1 MTDVVVDGFRQIRV
15 RKVFWCRLLV
25 VLLGLLGA
33 ATAHG
38 EILVP
43 LTVQKGANLTQI
55 TQKYCTPEGHWRDL
69 ARLNKLE
76 KPYRIFPG
84 QTINIP
90 LSLLQTESLSARVA
104 ALSGG
109 VFVLNGEELQPV
121 SKGDL
126 IYPGQTLVTDE
137 DGFAQLVFPDH
148 KYTRVSSGARFSIT
162 FLVRLVD
169 DSLQAEFFLERG
181 RVVHSVRK
189 QLRPTESFRT
199 KTLVSVTGVRG
210 TEFRL
215 KMAGDAGNIVETVAG
230 EVSVAAGGETLAVS
244 AGEGTRVLPGE
255 TPEKPRHL
263 PLPPLVEPVDE
274 LFRSLPVVFP
284 TAGQAESVGSLRLTI
299 TDDIEGT
306 MPRIETMVNAGA
318 PFVLPLLADGTY
330 YGVVTAV
337 DRENFESMPS
347 PPFRFQLRTVP
358 AAPIYSA
365 APMGD
370 VRFEKSL
377 TLRWMG
383 VAQAER
389 YNYQL
394 ARDPGFFVIVDEGVL
409 SVPEF
414 TVNDL
419 EPGEYFF
426 RVRSVAAD
434 GFFSLYAPVASWTVS
449 ALPALESLAG
459 SREEG
464 ISLHWAATMADARY
478 DVQVSGNSSF
488 SSLIID
494 QRGLVETRLDL
505 PPPVKPGDYHVRV
518 RTVLP
523 DGRTGPWGGQQV
535 LTIPHP
541 PPGIVEVVLL
551 GVFLAIIVL

>member
-1 MTDVVVDGFRQIRV
+1 M
-15 RKVFWCRLLV
+15 
-25 VLLGLLGA
+25 
-33 ATAHG
+33 
-38 EILVP
+38 VP
-43 LTVQKGANLTQI
+43 LTVQKGANLIQI
-55 TQKYCTPEGHWRDL
+55 TKKYCTPEGHWRDL

-90 LSLLQTESLSARVA
+90 LSLLQTEGLSARVA

-109 VFVLNGEELQPV
+109 VFVLNGEELQSV

-137 DGFAQLVFPDH
+137 DGFAQLVFPYH
-148 KYTRVSSGARFSIT
+148 KYTRVSGGARFAIT
-162 FLVRLVD
+162 YLVRLVD

-181 RVVHSVRK
+181 RVVHSIRQ
-189 QLRPTESFRT
+189 QLRPSESFRT

-215 KMAGDAGNIVETVAG
+215 KMADAAGNIVETVTG
-230 EVSVAAGGETLAVS
+230 KVSVAAGGRTLAVT
-244 AGEGTRVLPGE
+244 AGEGTRVLPGQ
-255 TPEKPRHL
+255 TPEKPRRL
-263 PLPPLVEPVDE
+263 PQPPLVEPVED
-274 LFRSLPVVFP
+274 LYRSLPVVIP
-284 TAGQAESVGSLRLTI
+284 TARQAESVNSLRLTI

-306 MPRIETMVNAGA
+306 KPRIETMVKAGA

-330 YGVVTAV
+330 YGVITAV
-337 DRENFESMPS
+337 DMENFESMPS

-358 AAPIYSA
+358 AAPIFSS

-370 VRFEKSL
+370 VHFDKNL
-377 TLRWMG
+377 ILQWMD
-383 VAQAER
+383 VTQAEG
-389 YNYQL
+389 YTFQL
-394 ARDPGFFVIVDEGVL
+394 AKDHEFQEILDEGVL
-409 SVPEF
+409 SVAEY
-414 TVNDL
+414 TARDL

-426 RVRSVAAD
+426 RVRSMAAD

-449 ALPALESLAG
+449 ALPALKSLAG
-459 SREEG
+459 SQEEG

-478 DVQVSGNSSF
+478 DVQVSGDSSF
-488 SSLIID
+488 SSLIVD
-494 QRGLVETRLDL
+494 KRSLVENKLDL

-535 LTIPHP
+535 LTIPYP
-541 PPGIVEVVLL
+541 PPGIFEAVLL